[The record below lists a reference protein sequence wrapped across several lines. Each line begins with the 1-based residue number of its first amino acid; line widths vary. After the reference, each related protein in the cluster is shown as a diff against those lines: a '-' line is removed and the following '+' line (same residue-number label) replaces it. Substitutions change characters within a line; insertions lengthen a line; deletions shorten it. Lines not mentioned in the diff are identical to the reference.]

1 MESKQYVEDID
12 FKKYW
17 LILRRR
23 WLPATSVF
31 VLIVLL
37 TTMVAFLKKPTYEA
51 QGRLRFKKKN
61 VTSGLVTE
69 AGAKIGELETLNVLN
84 SPVDTEAE
92 AIRSVPLL
100 QKTIKVLNLKDKKG
114 ALLKP
119 EDFLKVLT
127 VKNLKGTDVLEI
139 SFKSKSP
146 DEAAKVVNTLIT
158 LYIQNNIQSN
168 RAEAVAAREFITQQ
182 LPQSEATVR
191 QAESNLR
198 SFKEKNNVVVLEEEA
213 RSAVRKTAD
222 IDAQISTVQAT
233 LDDVTAQS
241 LALQNQIQSQLG
253 QNTQQAIALNS
264 LSQSP
269 GLQETLKQLQKVE
282 DQLAVEQSRFQ
293 EENPTIV
300 NLKSKEA
307 SLKRLIQERVGQ
319 VIGSQQQVSGSNL
332 QIGEFQQKLIADL
345 VKTEVQR
352 LGLANQV
359 ASLSR
364 AKSGYKQR
372 ADVLPRLQEGQRDLE
387 RQLEAAQLTYQTLL
401 KNLQEVRIAENQN
414 MGNASVMAYAL
425 VPDKPSGPKKKLLLG
440 GGVVAGSLL
449 YIITAFLLD
458 LRDPS
463 IKTAKEV
470 RELFRYTWLGMIPDW
485 KKKGIFPKRKQEEIV
500 PQLPVRDDPHSVS
513 SEAYRMLQANLEFLS
528 PDKELKV
535 IVVTSSVSKEGK
547 STVSAN
553 LAIAIAKLGRRVLLI
568 DADMRHPMQH
578 HIWDLANAVGLSD
591 VIVNQAEFKM
601 AVREVMDNL
610 DVLPSGV
617 IPPDSLALLKSKRMV
632 ALIEEFSKNY
642 NFVILDTPPLVLVAD
657 AITLGKI
664 TDGIL
669 LVSRPG
675 LLDRVSAA
683 ASKGFLVQS
692 NQKVLGLVVNGVNVQ
707 NEPDSYFH
715 HAKTYY
721 KEELT
726 TSKEVQS
733 NIGKKSK
740 GIGV

>member
-31 VLIVLL
+31 VLVVLL
-37 TTMVAFLKKPTYEA
+37 ATTVAYLQKPTYMA

-61 VTSGLVTE
+61 TTSGLVTE
-69 AGAKIGELETLNVLN
+69 AGGKIGELESLYMMNN
-84 SPVDTEAE
+84 PVDTEAE
-92 AIRSVPLL
+92 AVRATPLL
-100 QKTIKVLNLKDKKG
+100 QKAIKVLNLKERTG
-114 ALLKP
+114 APLKP
-119 EDFLKVLT
+119 EDLAKVLT
-127 VKNLKGTDVLEI
+127 VKPIKGTDVLEV
-139 SFKSKSP
+139 SSTSKSP
-146 DEAAKVVNTLIT
+146 EEAAKLVNTVIQ
-158 LYIQNNIQSN
+158 LYIQSNIQSN
-168 RAEAVAAREFITQQ
+168 RAEAVAAREFITEQ
-182 LPQSEATVR
+182 LPKSEATVR
-191 QAESNLR
+191 QAEAALR

-213 RSAVRKTAD
+213 KSTVTAAGNL
-222 IDAQISTVQAT
+222 DAQISTVQAT

-241 LALQNQIQSQLG
+241 VALQSQIQSQIG
-253 QNTQQAIALNS
+253 QNRQQAIALNS
-264 LSQSP
+264 LTQSP
-269 GLQETLKQLQKVE
+269 GVQQTLQELEKVE
-282 DQLAVEQSRFQ
+282 NQLTVERSRFQ
-293 EENPTIV
+293 EEHPTIV

-307 SLKRLIQERVGQ
+307 SLKALLQERVGQ
-319 VIGSQQQVSGSNL
+319 VLGSQQPVSGDNL
-332 QIGEFQQKLIADL
+332 HIGQLQQNLIAEL

-364 AKSGYKQR
+364 AKSGYQQR
-372 ADVLPRLQEGQRDLE
+372 ADMLPRLQQGQRDLE
-387 RQLEAAQLTYQTLL
+387 RQLEGAQVTYQTLL
-401 KNLQEVRIAENQN
+401 KNLQEVSIAENQN
-414 MGNASVMAYAL
+414 VGNASVMAYAM
-425 VPDKPSGPKKKLLLG
+425 VPERPMASKKKLLLV

-449 YIITAFLLD
+449 YVVTAFLLD

-470 RELFRYTWLGMIPDW
+470 RQLFRYTWLGMIPDW
-485 KKKGIFPKRKQEEIV
+485 KKKGIFPGRKLEEIV
-500 PQLPVRDDPHSVS
+500 PQLPVRDAPHSVS
-513 SEAYRMLQANLEFLS
+513 SEAYRMLQANLEFLN

-553 LAIAIAKLGRRVLLI
+553 LATAMAKLGRRVLLI

-617 IPPDSLALLKSKRMV
+617 IPPDSLALLKSKRMGL
-632 ALIEEFSKNY
+632 LIEEFSKSY
-642 NFVILDTPPLVLVAD
+642 NFVIFDTPPLVLVAD
-657 AITLGKI
+657 AITLGKM

-675 LLDRVSAA
+675 AIDRVSAA

-692 NQKVLGLVVNGVNVQ
+692 NQAVLGLVVNGVNVE

-721 KEELT
+721 KEELS
-726 TSKEVQS
+726 TSKVARS
-733 NIGKKSK
+733 KTGKKSSK
-740 GIGV
+740 

>member
-1 MESKQYVEDID
+1 
-12 FKKYW
+12 
-17 LILRRR
+17 
-23 WLPATSVF
+23 
-31 VLIVLL
+31 
-37 TTMVAFLKKPTYEA
+37 
-51 QGRLRFKKKN
+51 
-61 VTSGLVTE
+61 
-69 AGAKIGELETLNVLN
+69 
-84 SPVDTEAE
+84 
-92 AIRSVPLL
+92 
-100 QKTIKVLNLKDKKG
+100 
-114 ALLKP
+114 
-119 EDFLKVLT
+119 
-127 VKNLKGTDVLEI
+127 
-139 SFKSKSP
+139 
-146 DEAAKVVNTLIT
+146 
-158 LYIQNNIQSN
+158 
-168 RAEAVAAREFITQQ
+168 
-182 LPQSEATVR
+182 
-191 QAESNLR
+191 
-198 SFKEKNNVVVLEEEA
+198 
-213 RSAVRKTAD
+213 
-222 IDAQISTVQAT
+222 
-233 LDDVTAQS
+233 
-241 LALQNQIQSQLG
+241 
-253 QNTQQAIALNS
+253 
-264 LSQSP
+264 
-269 GLQETLKQLQKVE
+269 
-282 DQLAVEQSRFQ
+282 
-293 EENPTIV
+293 
-300 NLKSKEA
+300 
-307 SLKRLIQERVGQ
+307 
-319 VIGSQQQVSGSNL
+319 L

-414 MGNASVMAYAL
+414 VGNATVMAYAL
-425 VPDKPSGPKKKLLLG
+425 VPDRPIASKKKLILV

-449 YIITAFLLD
+449 YVVTAFLLD

-470 RELFRYTWLGMIPDW
+470 RQLFRYTWLGMIPDW
-485 KKKGIFPKRKQEEIV
+485 KKKGIFPGRKLEEIV
-500 PQLPVRDDPHSVS
+500 PQLPVIDAPHSVS
-513 SEAYRMLQANLEFLS
+513 SEAYRMLQANLEFLN

-553 LAIAIAKLGRRVLLI
+553 LATAMAKLGRRVLLI

-617 IPPDSLALLKSKRMV
+617 IPPDSLALLKSKRMGL
-632 ALIEEFSKNY
+632 LIEEFSKSY
-642 NFVILDTPPLVLVAD
+642 NFVIFDTPPLVLVAD
-657 AITLGKI
+657 AITLGKM
-664 TDGIL
+664 TDGML

-675 LLDRVSAA
+675 VIDRVSAA

-692 NQKVLGLVVNGVNVQ
+692 NQAVLGLVVNGVNVE

-726 TSKEVQS
+726 TSKVAKS
-733 NIGKKSK
+733 KTGKKNSK
-740 GIGV
+740 GF